1 MHGTCHNTAQCS
13 TSQEQWVSTAL
24 SSVLSQRRFNVWILL
39 NYLFLQLLSNATAV
53 KRLQKTVCQW
63 LDLGLFHRQMCTLSL
78 KYVRWVCVRID
89 KANSQL
95 ANDTNTILLRFSTQ
109 LMDAWL
115 RDRRGKLRLSSPA
128 RTDSPA
134 STEPSLSA
142 QLVCLRQQAPAL
154 RSSLLQAINWLF
166 TKNSFLE
173 HTSEIKV
180 FKNGFSANQSS
191 KFIYYSIFNNTR
203 TCSFWYSEG

>member
-1 MHGTCHNTAQCS
+1 MLQLSKDSRRLCANGLIWDCS
-13 TSQEQWVSTAL
+13 TDRCVPYPSSTSGERACA
-24 SSVLSQRRFNVWILL
+24 I
-39 NYLFLQLLSNATAV
+39 
-53 KRLQKTVCQW
+53 
-63 LDLGLFHRQMCTLSL
+63 
-78 KYVRWVCVRID
+78 ID
-89 KANSQL
+89 KGNTQL

-115 RDRRGKLRLSSPA
+115 WDRCGKLRLSSPA

-142 QLVCLRQQAPAL
+142 QLVCLRQQTPAL

-173 HTSEIKV
+173 HTHLKSKYLRMGLVQTSLQSLFTIVYLITYSPATSGTAKANLAVLME
-180 FKNGFSANQSS
+180 NLSFSHLHRCKWS
-191 KFIYYSIFNNTR
+191 K
-203 TCSFWYSEG
+203 